1 MYRKI
6 LISKEG
12 QEQMRV
18 HYEVGDKCIEN
29 KEYQHFFDNFSPNFD
44 FSLVDKIIQE
54 YSRDIIPTFKNS
66 IHFTNDDLENIVRPF
81 KNDYVLNRKMKK
93 DPVSYFKTMTR
104 RRKDKQNNNAKMKN
118 KRKNKKRR
126 KNPAKSKSNKTKKV
140 NKKKSGKKSGNKK

>member
-12 QEQMRV
+12 QEPMRV

-29 KEYQHFFDNFSPNFD
+29 KEYQHLFDNFTPNFD
-44 FSLVDKIIQE
+44 FSLADKIIQE
-54 YSRDIIPTFKNS
+54 HSKDIIPTFKNS
-66 IHFTNDDLENIVRPF
+66 MHFTNDDLENIVRPF
-81 KNDYVLNRKMKK
+81 KNDYVLNKQTKK

-104 RRKDKQNNNAKMKN
+104 RRKDKQNNNGN
-118 KRKNKKRR
+118 RKNKKRH

-140 NKKKSGKKSGNKK
+140 NKKKSGEKIRQ